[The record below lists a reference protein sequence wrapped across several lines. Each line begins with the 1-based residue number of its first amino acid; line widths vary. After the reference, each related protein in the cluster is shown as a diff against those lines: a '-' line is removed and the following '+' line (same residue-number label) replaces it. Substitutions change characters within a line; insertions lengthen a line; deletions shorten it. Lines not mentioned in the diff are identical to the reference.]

1 MRCPIEGS
9 VILITGASAGIG
21 AATARLLASHG
32 ATIVL
37 CARRADEL
45 AHVRQSMH
53 HAERHLVCVVD
64 VTDAHAVAAMVE
76 QTIATFGRI
85 DAVVCNAGIGVTG
98 PVAELDYGNYLSAM
112 AINVGGFLHVVS
124 AVNPYFTRQQDGQYI
139 VITSVVGQHAL
150 PYTGGYAATKAALER
165 LCEALRIESRGL
177 GITVSVVRPGTVA
190 SAFFAH
196 RIGPDREQRRTRSA
210 GMSPQVVAR
219 SVVWALHHNQ
229 RIVYPR
235 FRDRLLSVVADM
247 FPTWSDAILART
259 IRWQQKTGDDEASSP
274 AQNT

>member
-1 MRCPIEGS
+1 MRRPIKGS

-21 AATARLLASHG
+21 AATARLLASYG

-45 AHVRQSMH
+45 THVRATMQNP
-53 HAERHLVCVVD
+53 ERHLVCVVD
-64 VTDAHAVAAMVE
+64 VTDVHAVAATVE
-76 QTIATFGRI
+76 HTIATLGRI

-98 PVAELDYGNYLSAM
+98 PVAELDYGNYLDAM
-112 AINVGGFLHVVS
+112 AVNVGGFLHVVN
-124 AVNPYFTRQQDGQYI
+124 AVNPYFRRQHGGQYV
-139 VITSVVGQHAL
+139 VISSVVGQHAL

-177 GITVSVVRPGTVA
+177 GITVSVIRPGTVA

-196 RIGPDREQRRTRSA
+196 RIGPDHEQRRTRSP
-210 GMSPQVVAR
+210 GMSPDVVAR
-219 SVVWALHHNQ
+219 SVAWALRYN
-229 RIVYPR
+229 RRVVYPR
-235 FRDRLLSVVADM
+235 FRDVLLRVVADV
-247 FPTWSDAILART
+247 FPAWSDAILART
-259 IRWQQKTGDDEASSP
+259 IQWKQKTGDNETSSP